1 MNKIVKFS
9 VSFLGLVFT
18 GWVLGLGLAMFFPD
32 FFSWL
37 APVSSNDLRT
47 HSFGSIVLIVFCFL
61 FIPAGFLFLL
71 IKRVQAVWNFFKKD
85 KK

>member
-61 FIPAGFLFLL
+61 FIPAGFFVFVNKKGSSCLELF
-71 IKRVQAVWNFFKKD
+71 
-85 KK
+85 